1 MALKFAVYP
10 SPMRGILH
18 KQSCNRLHL
27 FRTHPFNQMW
37 TAKLTLSAGLLCL
50 LGAAQAEVRLTPV
63 ITDHAVFQR
72 DVPIHLWGDASPGE
86 KITISFHGQT
96 MTTSATTVGLW
107 DAWLKPEPAGGP
119 FALTIHGSSDLTRS
133 DLLVGDVWFAS
144 GQSNMEMP
152 LGGFPN
158 SAVVT
163 NAEQEIAQANLPQV
177 RLLRMEHQSSPS
189 PLNNIAATWQLC
201 TPATAR
207 DFSAVAFFFARE
219 IAQREHVPIGVI
231 DSSWGGTPID
241 SWISLDALSA
251 DASLMPAFA
260 ARARFADQ
268 QSHLGLVESAEK
280 HAEEDAKARHVPPPS
295 HPWHPDPYSWIPA
308 GLYNGM
314 VAPFTPYAIKGFLWY
329 QGETDSDPGRAP
341 LYARILPALVAD
353 WRAQWGL
360 GNLPFLFVQISSFGD
375 KPPSNWGLIRD
386 SERRTLAVA
395 NTGMAVSLDVGQR
408 DNVHP
413 PDKQTVG
420 ARLALA
426 GRALAYGETGLEF
439 TGPLYRQV
447 TRQGTD
453 LEIWFDHAE
462 GLNSKG
468 DEVKGF
474 EVAGPDGRFVAAA
487 AKVQGATVL
496 LSSPEV
502 SEPQQVRY
510 AWQNFT
516 DANLYNGASLPAST
530 FLAKVP

>member
-1 MALKFAVYP
+1 M
-10 SPMRGILH
+10 
-18 KQSCNRLHL
+18 
-27 FRTHPFNQMW
+27 
-37 TAKLTLSAGLLCL
+37 KLSFSVTLICL
-50 LGAAQAEVRLTPV
+50 LSTAVQAEVHLTPV
-63 ITDHAVFQR
+63 ISDHAVLQR

-86 KITISFHGQT
+86 ALNISFHGQT
-96 MTTSATTVGLW
+96 TTTTATAVGLW

-119 FALTIHGSSDLTRS
+119 FALTIHGSSELTRS
-133 DLLVGDVWFAS
+133 DLLIGDVWFAS

-189 PLNNIAATWQLC
+189 PLNTIAAAWQVC
-201 TPATAR
+201 TPATAK
-207 DFSAVAFFFARE
+207 DFSAVAYFFARE
-219 IAQREHVPIGVI
+219 IGRRENIPIGVI

-260 ARARFADQ
+260 ARARFADL
-268 QSHLGLVESAEK
+268 QSHQELVESAEK
-280 HAEEDAKARHVPPPS
+280 RAEADAKARHVPPPS

-308 GLYNGM
+308 GLFNGM

-329 QGETDSDPGRAP
+329 QGETDSEPERAQ
-341 LYARILPALVAD
+341 LYARLLPTLVAD

-360 GNLPFLFVQISSFGD
+360 GNLSFLFVQISSFEA
-375 KPPSNWGLIRD
+375 KPPADWGLVRD
-386 SERRTLAVA
+386 SQRRTLAVA
-395 NTGMAVSLDVGQR
+395 GTGMAVSLDVGQR

-426 GRALAYGETGLEF
+426 GRALAYGETSLEF
-439 TGPLYRQV
+439 SGPLPRQV
-447 TRQGTD
+447 TRQGSE
-453 LEIWFDHAE
+453 LEVWFDHAKDLT
-462 GLNSKG
+462 GKG
-468 DEVKGF
+468 GEVKGF
-474 EVAGPDGRFVAAA
+474 EVAGPDGVFVAAT
-487 AKVQGATVL
+487 AKVNGATVL
-496 LSSPEV
+496 VSSPEV
-502 SEPQQVRY
+502 SQPQQVRY

-530 FLAKVP
+530 FLAEVP